1 MDAPRGARGRP
12 SARFAGKALTLR
24 AVAGG
29 TDSRLEHAAGV
40 WLEFARWSSEPPQQP
55 ATSRVPSS

>member
-1 MDAPRGARGRP
+1 MDAPRGANRRP

-29 TDSRLEHAAGV
+29 TSSRLEHAAGV
-40 WLEFARWSSEPPQQP
+40 WLKFARWSSEPPQRP
-55 ATSRVPSS
+55 ATSRVPGS